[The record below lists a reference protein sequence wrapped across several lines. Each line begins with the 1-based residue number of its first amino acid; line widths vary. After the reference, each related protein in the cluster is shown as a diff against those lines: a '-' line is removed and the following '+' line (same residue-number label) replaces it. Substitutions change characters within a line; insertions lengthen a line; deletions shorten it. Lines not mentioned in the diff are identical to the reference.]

1 MGHKITSRADTG
13 TLRSYSADTVGVDIF
28 KPYEVKPRFRSR
40 RAWPRW
46 KMRAWAMYDNKRWT
60 DRPALVKARE
70 INLELVTH
78 ISPDRVRIHDG
89 QIIFER
95 KI

>member
-1 MGHKITSRADTG
+1 MGNKAASGTNTG
-13 TLRSYSADTVGVDIF
+13 TLRSYCTDIVGLDIY

-40 RAWPRW
+40 RAWPRN
-46 KMRAWAMYDNKRWT
+46 KMRAWAMYDNKRWQ
-60 DRPALVKARE
+60 DRPLMPKTDE

-89 QIIFER
+89 QIKYER